1 MSNILVDHNNHYNT
15 MISFSRVVICLVAVI
30 AVVSAVIP
38 TEDGVLVLDDTNFE
52 EASNT
57 YEGLLVDFYAPW

>member
-1 MSNILVDHNNHYNT
+1 
-15 MISFSRVVICLVAVI
+15 MISFSRVVVCLVAAL

-57 YEGLLVDFYAPW
+57 YEALLVDFYAPW

>member
-1 MSNILVDHNNHYNT
+1 MSNNLVGDNSHFDT
-15 MISFSRVVICLVAVI
+15 MISFSRAVVCLVAVI
-30 AVVSAVIP
+30 AVVSAVIT

-57 YEGLLVDFYAPW
+57 YDGLLVDFYAPW

>member
-1 MSNILVDHNNHYNT
+1 